1 MAEWLPFREKQ
12 AIKNPSTIPRKG
24 VCRTGNNLSSQGA
37 STQVLSTRESLT
49 AVFGMG
55 TGGSSQPSSPDSEGL
70 DLQNKT
76 EETTLTSLVKSSPRL
91 ISTGPLNASLHLH
104 SRPINLVFFKESY
117 QLML

>member
-1 MAEWLPFREKQ
+1 MSIIFEFSQNANGVTHQKA
-12 AIKNPSTIPRKG
+12 AIKNPFTTARKG

-76 EETTLTSLVKSSPRL
+76 EETTFNKPYE
-91 ISTGPLNASLHLH
+91 IKPST
-104 SRPINLVFFKESY
+104 Y
-117 QLML
+117 